1 MLKETNLLL
10 IYMEE
15 YIMGKIIM
23 SPGKYIQENG
33 ALSKINNYAGVFG
46 TNFLILA
53 TESGMKRTK
62 ALIEKSFEGAGKQ
75 LVFEVFNK
83 ECCKSEIQR
92 LMAAAKEKGCDC
104 IIGIGGGKLLDTAK
118 AVAHYL
124 NVPVVVAPT
133 IASTDAP
140 CSALAVIYKE
150 DGVFEEYL
158 MLPKNP
164 EIVLMDTA
172 VIAKSP
178 ARFLVSGMGDALAT
192 YFEARACKKSGATN
206 MGGMLPTKSA
216 FVLAELCYET
226 LLEDGYKAKLAAE
239 QGVVTEAV
247 ENIIEANT
255 YLSGIGFESG
265 GLAASHAVHNGFT
278 VLSDCHH
285 LYHGEKVAF
294 GTLVQLVMENS
305 PMEEL
310 EEVMDFCVSVGLP
323 ITLEDLGVKE
333 VKADAIMEVAKLA
346 CAPGETI
353 YNMPFEVTPEKV
365 YAAILTADALGKDF
379 LGF

>member
-62 ALIEKSFEGAGKQ
+62 ALVEKSFEGAGKQ

-104 IIGIGGGKLLDTAK
+104 IIGIVGGKLLDTAK

-140 CSALAVIYKE
+140 CSALAVK
-150 DGVFEEYL
+150 
-158 MLPKNP
+158 P
-164 EIVLMDTA
+164 
-172 VIAKSP
+172 
-178 ARFLVSGMGDALAT
+178 
-192 YFEARACKKSGATN
+192 
-206 MGGMLPTKSA
+206 
-216 FVLAELCYET
+216 
-226 LLEDGYKAKLAAE
+226 
-239 QGVVTEAV
+239 
-247 ENIIEANT
+247 
-255 YLSGIGFESG
+255 
-265 GLAASHAVHNGFT
+265 
-278 VLSDCHH
+278 
-285 LYHGEKVAF
+285 
-294 GTLVQLVMENS
+294 
-305 PMEEL
+305 
-310 EEVMDFCVSVGLP
+310 
-323 ITLEDLGVKE
+323 
-333 VKADAIMEVAKLA
+333 
-346 CAPGETI
+346 
-353 YNMPFEVTPEKV
+353 
-365 YAAILTADALGKDF
+365 
-379 LGF
+379 